1 MKRKKFLALALA
13 GVMTAATLTACAPLE
28 DLYDW
33 FFGGGSSSA
42 SRGNG
47 TGLDESE
54 TLENGI
60 IQWFGLPR
68 ANRQKDEA
76 EPMLQEVAKSFDP
89 ESWHYNNGNL
99 NGELNDTAKAALDT
113 IAKDKLTETHLYK
126 RTAVDVWEVQP
137 SQTDFDFSE
146 NRWLYYDW
154 LERGGVHSDTPTHS
168 SSWEPYS
175 RLKSSIQSTDAF
187 DLYAGTFQKNGK
199 PCLTH
204 PFLEI
209 TLPPLRS
216 NRPEGAFL
224 RLWAGAGH
232 SPALP
237 RIHSHQSKDR
247 KGASPWS

>member
-13 GVMTAATLTACAPLE
+13 GVMTAATLTACAPL
-28 DLYDW
+28 DALYDW

-47 TGLDESE
+47 TGLVESE
-54 TLENGI
+54 TLEKSI
-60 IQWFGLPR
+60 IDWFGLTNATR
-68 ANRQKDEA
+68 KKDEA
-76 EPMLQEVAKSFDP
+76 EPMLQEVAKRFDP
-89 ESWHYNNGNL
+89 ESWYNNS
-99 NGELNDTAKAALDT
+99 GELNNTAKEALNE
-113 IAKDKLTETHLYK
+113 IAKDKLTMTHSHK

-199 PCLTH
+199 TYAAMVM
-204 PFLEI
+204 I
-209 TLPPLRS
+209 RWS
-216 NRPEGAFL
+216 N
-224 RLWAGAGH
+224 
-232 SPALP
+232 S
-237 RIHSHQSKDR
+237 
-247 KGASPWS
+247 